1 MITEIVGA
9 MGCLTGIMVLRNLRD
24 RDINRIKLL
33 WQLALQK
40 CNTQGIKNKDGD
52 TFYIDKIDREAYGYS
67 LRVSI
72 PLGLS
77 AETLY
82 KTKGILQDNLKCLIE
97 WDKKRFS
104 DCIKVKLITKIINE
118 KEFKPVKTKS
128 NELALGYLIDG
139 TPFIINLNKDPHLL
153 FAGKTG
159 TGKSFLFASVIT
171 NLIYNNSKNVDIYLF
186 QVMKGEI
193 DIFKKCK
200 PVKFASDN
208 KDEILTMLK
217 KLSNI
222 IHNRSKTFAAS
233 GIKNI
238 TQWNKHHPKN
248 HMKRIIVA
256 AEEISFFMEK
266 ADDKDNPY
274 FKYFTNLVKAGRSA
288 GVHFI
293 GLTQRTTAANLSTE
307 LKAQM
312 TIITSK
318 QRSELDSRN
327 AIDISDA
334 VNLEQQEWIAS
345 GNDGYVWFKAPSID
359 EDFKVLNKYVPEVVV
374 PCVNSQTTVQKQK
387 NNCIN
392 GTIDVTNYKDLELS
406 RRINSNEKRGIK
418 TIILDLTKKRQADN
432 TIILKEH
439 VENTSKI
446 KPNAPK
452 CKKAIISLEALKDA
466 SNEG

>member
-1 MITEIVGA
+1 MFAEIAGA
-9 MGCLTGIMVLRNLRD
+9 TGCAVAISILRSFRD
-24 RDINRIKLL
+24 KDINRIKFL
-33 WQLALQK
+33 WDMALIK
-40 CNTQGIKNKDGD
+40 CNIQGIKNKDAE
-52 TFYIDKIDREAYGYS
+52 TFSIDKIKRESYGYS
-67 LRVSI
+67 LKVPV

-82 KTKGILQDNLKCLIE
+82 KSKEILQDNLKCLVE
-97 WDKKRFS
+97 FDKKRFS
-104 DCIKVKLITKIINE
+104 DCIKVKLITKIINN
-118 KEFKPVKTKS
+118 KEFEPVKTKEY
-128 NELALGYLIDG
+128 ELFLGHLIDG
-139 TPFIINLNKDPHLL
+139 TPYIIDLNKDPHLL

-159 TGKSFLFASVIT
+159 TGKSFLFASVLT
-171 NLIYNNSKNVDIYLF
+171 NLIYNNQKDIDIYLF

-200 PVKFASDN
+200 PVKFTSDN
-208 KDEILTMLK
+208 KQEILIMLK

-238 TQWNKHHPKN
+238 TQWNKHHKKN
-248 HMKRIIVA
+248 KMKRIIVA

-274 FKYFTNLVKAGRSA
+274 FKYFTNIVKAGRSA

-327 AIDISDA
+327 AIDIGDA
-334 VNLEQQEWIAS
+334 VNLEEKEWIAS

-359 EDFKVLNKYVPEVVV
+359 EDFSILNKFVSEIVI
-374 PCVNSQTTVQKQK
+374 PCSDHSQQIQK

-392 GTIDVTNYKDLELS
+392 QTIDVSNYKSLELN
-406 RRINSNEKRGIK
+406 RRIKENEKKGIK
-418 TIILDLTKKRQADN
+418 TTIIDLTKKKQANN
-432 TIILKEH
+432 TIILSER

-452 CKKAIISLEALKDA
+452 SKKAIIPLEVLENA
-466 SNEG
+466 SGER